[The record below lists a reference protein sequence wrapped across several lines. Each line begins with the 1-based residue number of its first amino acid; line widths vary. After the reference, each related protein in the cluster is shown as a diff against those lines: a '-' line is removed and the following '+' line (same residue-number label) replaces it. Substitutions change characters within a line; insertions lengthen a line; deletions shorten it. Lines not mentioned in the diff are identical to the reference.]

1 MQRLAGWLRRALALQ
16 CQAADQVKAT
26 RKQLR
31 QTQARLIEMA
41 DELEFGPLWS
51 RLEEAHH
58 AGTAGYKGQVGAL
71 RDLAEVTRDT
81 EASIPTPQ
89 ARPQFEDAALYF
101 VHLVH
106 ARGDA
111 PPSLYDDGPF
121 VVEFLAVLEAAG
133 APKSAV
139 TARHTLSRALQRF
152 DPFLPPP
159 GLDDLIR

>member
-1 MQRLAGWLRRALALQ
+1 MRRLADWLRRALVLQ
-16 CQAADQVKAT
+16 RQAAGQVKAT

-31 QTQARLIEMA
+31 QTHARLIELA

-58 AGTAGYKGQVGAL
+58 AGTAGYKGQVSAL
-71 RDLAEVTRDT
+71 RALAEVTQDT
-81 EASIPTPQ
+81 EASLPTPQ

-139 TARHTLSRALQRF
+139 TARNMLSRALERF
-152 DPFLPPP
+152 DPFMQPP
-159 GLDDLIR
+159 GLADLIP